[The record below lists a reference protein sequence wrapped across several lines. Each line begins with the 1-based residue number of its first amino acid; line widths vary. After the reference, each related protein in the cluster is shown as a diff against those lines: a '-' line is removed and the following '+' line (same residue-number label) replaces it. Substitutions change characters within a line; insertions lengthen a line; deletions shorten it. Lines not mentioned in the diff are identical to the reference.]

1 MGLGS
6 VENIMW
12 RMGVGMGRWW
22 GGVGWWLVGV
32 GFAGW
37 GNSGGG
43 GAGTGGGSIG
53 GGLLYKRKAEVSYKP
68 AM

>member
-1 MGLGS
+1 M
-6 VENIMW
+6 
-12 RMGVGMGRWW
+12 
-22 GGVGWWLVGV
+22 